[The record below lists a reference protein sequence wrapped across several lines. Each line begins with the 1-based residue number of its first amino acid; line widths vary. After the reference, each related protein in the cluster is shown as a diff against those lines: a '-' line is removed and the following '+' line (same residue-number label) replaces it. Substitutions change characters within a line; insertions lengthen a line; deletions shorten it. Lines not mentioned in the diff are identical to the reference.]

1 LGVCLKWRIPQT
13 DAWQEA
19 SSIWGGDVG
28 VAISLADKPEPKGAG
43 AGGGMPDMGGMG
55 GMM

>member
-43 AGGGMPDMGGMG
+43 AGGGMGGMI
-55 GMM
+55 